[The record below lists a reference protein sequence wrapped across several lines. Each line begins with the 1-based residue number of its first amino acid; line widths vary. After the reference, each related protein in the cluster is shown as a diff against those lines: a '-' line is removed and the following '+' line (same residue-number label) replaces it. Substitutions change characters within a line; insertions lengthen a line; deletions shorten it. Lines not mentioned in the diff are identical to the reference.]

1 MSLFTTENEAVAW
14 KDCPNKIQVSASNEK
29 LHYISYRIFFLSS
42 QGCKTIAAGK
52 KKIYMQPA
60 EASISQ
66 FLVCYSFH
74 RYMQL
79 KFHIKSLGCHWSQ
92 DHNMISCFRIGF
104 NKDSCIMM
112 HLFLF
117 PGNCLNSQQFSN
129 NLKILNIF
137 NDRIQYMPWLLICE
151 HNIPFTWGKW
161 EFA

>member
-1 MSLFTTENEAVAW
+1 MLVMKNYIIFPTE
-14 KDCPNKIQVSASNEK
+14 SS
-29 LHYISYRIFFLSS
+29 FFLHRVAK
-42 QGCKTIAAGK
+42 QQQLGK

-151 HNIPFTWGKW
+151 HNIPFT
-161 EFA
+161 